1 MDESSR
7 EWRIEISWA
16 ASPRWATSGSSDL
29 VDVVEQPGQEWAIIM
44 IDVQG
49 SGLGGRR
56 LAGTLMRM
64 TREYLASGL
73 APTTAV
79 LASHQFLLASRQ
91 GKVGASI
98 HVCVVNAIAGQVSI
112 AGLGPLGI
120 ATKSDDGWCV
130 DSFPGSGAGFD
141 REVNVETRT
150 FPLTSGQ
157 QLVLANDGIT
167 NRGEDLTALLGVL
180 DADNTSFGSA
190 LQVLDCAISRD
201 SGRPRSDMAVA
212 LIEYRPATPAGRV
225 LHAHISVPVRL
236 ARSES

>member
-1 MDESSR
+1 
-7 EWRIEISWA
+7 
-16 ASPRWATSGSSDL
+16 
-29 VDVVEQPGQEWAIIM
+29 M

-98 HVCVVNAIAGQVSI
+98 HVCIVDAIAGHVRI

-120 ATKSDDGWCV
+120 ATSTEKGWHV
-130 DSFPGSGAGFD
+130 DSFPESGAGFD
-141 REVNVETRT
+141 REVNVESRT
-150 FPLTSGQ
+150 FPLASGQ
-157 QLVLANDGIT
+157 RLVLANDGIT
-167 NRGEDLTALLGVL
+167 NRGEDLTALLGIL
-180 DADNTSFGSA
+180 DTDNTSFGSA
-190 LQVLDCAISRD
+190 LQILDCAINRD
-201 SGRPRSDMAVA
+201 AGRPRSDMAVA
-212 LIEYRPATPAGRV
+212 LIEYQHAVPVGRI
-225 LHAHISVPVRL
+225 LHAHISIPVRP
-236 ARSES
+236 ARSDS